1 MEALKDNTKDDKK
14 QLANAGDYEKELLVS
29 KEREICKNI
38 YNERLDKIDKLDRKI
53 NYDELEFITESTN
66 IETDFSIK
74 KGPVAFLN
82 DI

>member
-1 MEALKDNTKDDKK
+1 MEALKDNKKDDKK
-14 QLANAGDYEKELLVS
+14 QLANAGDYENELLVS
-29 KEREICKNI
+29 KEKHCKNI

-74 KGPVAFLN
+74 KGPIVFLN
-82 DI
+82 NI